1 MCYKPIT
8 IINPSK
14 YVDISRN
21 DRFLLQVPCG
31 QCVECQKSKSQ
42 EWNYRTYYEF
52 VRTFEEY
59 NGYCYF
65 DTLTYDD
72 GHLPRMNEVLPE
84 LPAYPCFRSSDITK
98 FLKRVR
104 RSITRKF
111 GVAENALA
119 YFICSEYG
127 SLRGRPHYHLL
138 FFVRCDIP
146 PFELSKL
153 VSQCWQFGR
162 TDGIPYRS
170 AFYVERHNVLKNKK
184 LGDILACTQYVTKYV
199 EKDCKLQ
206 DVINQR
212 IKQAEVIL
220 SKRFAGMKSNSVKF
234 KKMLSSIAREVNQ
247 FHLQSLGYGEL
258 ALRDIDIEQ
267 LSLDGTLMMPSHKI
281 ISRVALP
288 TYYARK
294 LFYDRIQING
304 AYGWQLNELGK
315 EYRLRRKPFVIQRL
329 VERLSALNE
338 LAGTSFDVVRLADYV
353 INCRGRFRNAIGEE
367 STIEERLPTLTH
379 YVYCTQSDKEAI
391 GCGVSLSFLGNSQVG
406 YVPFNSS
413 DMFKFKDF
421 IAQYVFL
428 DEELENQL
436 KMLTSSIASVND
448 GKQLYYSRCQE
459 LKATFKSI
467 ESL

>member
-14 YVDISRN
+14 YVDIRRN

-31 QCVECQKSKSQ
+31 QCAECQKSKSQ

-52 VRTFEEY
+52 LRTFEEY

-65 DTLTYDD
+65 DTLTYDNE
-72 GHLPRMNEVLPE
+72 HLPRMNEVLPE

-111 GVAENALA
+111 GVAENALS

-127 SLRGRPHYHLL
+127 SLRGRPHYHIL

-146 PFELSKL
+146 PLELSKL

-206 DVINQR
+206 ELINQR
-212 IKQAEVIL
+212 IKQAEIIL
-220 SKRFAGMKSNSVKF
+220 SKQFDGMKSNSVKF
-234 KKMLSSIAREVNQ
+234 KRLLTSIAREVNQ
-247 FHLQSLGYGEL
+247 FHVQSLGYGEL

-267 LSLDGTLMMPSHKI
+267 LSLDGTLIMPSHKI
-281 ISRVALP
+281 ITRVALP
-288 TYYARK
+288 AYYARK

-315 EYRLRRKPFVIQRL
+315 EYKSRCKPFVIKRL
-329 VERLSALNE
+329 AERFSALNE
-338 LAGTSFDVVRLADYV
+338 LAGTSYNAFKLAEYV
-353 INCRGRFRNAIGEE
+353 INCRGRYFNAFGEE
-367 STIEERLPTLTH
+367 STIEERLPSLTH
-379 YVYCTQSDKEAI
+379 YVYSTQSDKEAI
-391 GCGVSLSFLGNSQVG
+391 GCGVSLCFLGNSKIG

-413 DMFKFKDF
+413 VIIKFKDF
-421 IAQYVFL
+421 IAEHVYL
-428 DEELENQL
+428 DDELENQL
-436 KMLTSSIASVND
+436 NVLTSAISSINI
-448 GKQLYYSRCQE
+448 GKQLYYSRVQE
-459 LKATFKSI
+459 LKSLFK
-467 ESL
+467 L